1 MASPTGLPVRNAA
14 AFSRASSIVL
24 LALALLLPALQGV
37 AASPSFIR
45 TERITFTR
53 GSTTATVRASIRGSK
68 SVSYLVR
75 AKAGQNMGVRLVSAH
90 RALYFNIYTPGKGP
104 GDEARY
110 ISSLSGNSF
119 SGTLPESGDY
129 TVSVYLFRSSARR
142 NESARYR
149 LEIDLEDGPGAA
161 APSSGTL
168 KWPPSHDASGKLR
181 CTNMQEQSNTWCDFQ
196 VRRSQKGA
204 TIWAVRPDNPQAL
217 RVLYFMDSAFS
228 TDDTSNLK
236 WSREGDNWRVTV
248 GNNEMYIIP
257 DAALY
262 GD

>member
-1 MASPTGLPVRNAA
+1 MVPLTGFPGRNSA
-14 AFSRASSIVL
+14 AFSRACTIAL
-24 LALALLLPALQGV
+24 LALAPLSTTLQDAV
-37 AASPSFIR
+37 ASRPSIR
-45 TERITFTR
+45 SERVIFAR
-53 GSTTATVRASIRGSK
+53 GSNTATIRASIRGSN
-68 SVSYLVR
+68 SVSYLVH
-75 AKAGQNMGVRLVSAH
+75 AKAGQNMRARLVSAH

-104 GDEARY
+104 GDEALY
-110 ISSLSGNSF
+110 ISSLSENSF

-142 NESARYR
+142 NESATYR

-161 APSSGTL
+161 TPSSGTL

-196 VRRSQKGA
+196 VRRSQNGA
-204 TIWAVRPDNPQAL
+204 TIWTVRPDNPQAL

-236 WSREGDNWRVTV
+236 WSREGDNWRVMV
-248 GNNEMYIIP
+248 GKYEMYIIP